1 MGKLSELSEEIV
13 SIFND
18 KSFIALLA
26 LISGTVAAETDQANN
41 SSQPNEKPK
50 RVQTFGDL
58 LDPDL
63 PGVLTPKGSF
73 VLDTSFSYTQNSSN
87 SVSIVGYTVLPSL
100 LVGLIRASDI
110 DRTTLTLGLT
120 GRYGITNRLEV
131 EARVPFVYRS
141 DSIFER
147 ELQQG
152 TPSDTLRTVEG
163 KDIGDI
169 EAAFKYQIN
178 MTNPPYWIAGLR
190 FKTTTGSSPYDV
202 PVNELSD
209 FEELPTGSGFPSI
222 EPGLTMIMPM
232 DPAVIFANLS
242 YTWNIKDDVEVDVTV
257 PSDDDD
263 DERTFQASEID
274 LGDVIS
280 FSAGMGF
287 AVNPK
292 FSFSLG
298 LSHKTILKSKTDGS
312 TPSNAK
318 LLQLD
323 SISMGANYAINP
335 ETTLNVGVSAGLTAD
350 APDFQLTVRVPYT
363 LR

>member
-1 MGKLSELSEEIV
+1 MST
-13 SIFND
+13 FNN

-26 LISGTVAAETDQANN
+26 LMSGTVAADTTDATQG
-41 SSQPNEKPK
+41 QQKPK

-73 VLDTSFSYTQNSSN
+73 VIDGSFSYTQNSSN

-100 LVGLIRASDI
+100 IVGLIRASDI
-110 DRTTLTLGLT
+110 DRTTLTFGLT

-131 EARVPFVYRS
+131 EARVPWVYRS

-152 TPSDTLRTVEG
+152 VPSDTLRTVEG
-163 KDIGDI
+163 SDIGDI

-178 MTNPPYWIAGLR
+178 MENPPYWIAGLR
-190 FKTTTGSSPYDV
+190 FKTTTGTSPYDV
-202 PVNELSD
+202 PINDLSD

-222 EPGLTMIMPM
+222 EPGLTMILPM
-232 DPAVIFANLS
+232 DPAVIYANFS
-242 YTWNIKDDVEVDVTV
+242 YIWNIKDDVEVDVTV
-257 PSDDDD
+257 DNEDGTTSSL
-263 DERTFQASEID
+263 QANTID
-274 LGDVIS
+274 LGDTIS

-298 LSHKTILKSKTDGS
+298 LSHKTILKSKINGETQSD
-312 TPSNAK
+312 AK

-323 SISMGANYAINP
+323 SISLGANYAINP
-335 ETTLNVGVSAGLTAD
+335 ETTLNVGVNAGLTAD
-350 APDFQLTVRVPYT
+350 APDFQLSVRIPYT

>member
-1 MGKLSELSEEIV
+1 MST
-13 SIFND
+13 FNNN
-18 KSFIALLA
+18 SFIALLA
-26 LISGTVAAETDQANN
+26 LISGTVAAETTEPTETEQ
-41 SSQPNEKPK
+41 EKTKPK

-58 LDPDL
+58 LDPEL

-73 VLDTSFSYTQNSSN
+73 VLDASFSYTQNSSN

-100 LVGLIRASDI
+100 IVGLIRASDI
-110 DRTTLTLGLT
+110 DRTTITLGLT

-131 EARVPFVYRS
+131 EARVPWVYRS

-152 TPSDTLRTVEG
+152 VPNDTLRTVEG
-163 KDIGDI
+163 SDIGDI

-178 MTNPPYWIAGLR
+178 MENPPYWIAGLR

-202 PVNELSD
+202 PVNSLSD

-232 DPAVIFANLS
+232 DPAVIYANIG
-242 YTWNIKDDVEVDVTV
+242 YTWNIKDDVEVDVSV
-257 PSDDDD
+257 ENDDG
-263 DERTFQASEID
+263 TTSSLQANTID
-274 LGDVIS
+274 VGDTIS

-287 AVNPK
+287 AVNPQ

-298 LSHKTILKSKTDGS
+298 ISHKTILKSKINGA
-312 TPSNAK
+312 TPSDAK

-323 SISMGANYAINP
+323 SISFGANYAINP
-335 ETTLNVGVSAGLTAD
+335 DTTINIGASAGLTAD
-350 APDFQLTVRVPYT
+350 APDFQLSVRIPYT
-363 LR
+363 LK

>member
-26 LISGTVAAETDQANN
+26 LISGTVAAETDQASS

-50 RVQTFGDL
+50 RVQTWGDL
-58 LDPDL
+58 LDPEL

-73 VLDTSFSYTQNSSN
+73 VLDTSFSFTQNSSN
-87 SVSIVGYTVLPSL
+87 TVSVVGYTVLPSL
-100 LVGLIRASDI
+100 IVGLIEANDT
-110 DRTTLTLGLT
+110 DRTTLTFGLT

-131 EARVPFVYRS
+131 EARIPWVYRY
-141 DSIFER
+141 DSISR
-147 ELQQG
+147 RSINSG
-152 TPSDTLRTVEG
+152 SDGSETRTFDSS
-163 KDIGDI
+163 DIGDI

-178 MTNPPYWIAGLR
+178 METAPYWIAGLR
-190 FKTTTGSSPYDV
+190 FKTTTGTSPYDV
-202 PVNELSD
+202 PVD
-209 FEELPTGSGFPSI
+209 TTFGFEELPTGSGFPSI
-222 EPGLTMIMPM
+222 EPSVTMIMPM
-232 DPAVIFANLS
+232 DPAVIYANLS
-242 YTWNIKDDVEVDVTV
+242 YIWNIEDDVT
-257 PSDDDD
+257 
-263 DERTFQASEID
+263 SEIDGQSISNKID
-274 LGDVIS
+274 LGDTIG

-298 LSHKTILKSKTDGS
+298 LSHKTILKSKVDGS
-312 TPSNAK
+312 TPADSK

>member
-1 MGKLSELSEEIV
+1 MSTFNKK
-13 SIFND
+13 SI
-18 KSFIALLA
+18 ITLLA
-26 LISGTVAAETDQANN
+26 FMSGTVSGTVAADNHNTNGEQG
-41 SSQPNEKPK
+41 KPK

-73 VLDTSFSYTQNSSN
+73 VLDGSFSYTQNSSN

-100 LVGLIRASDI
+100 IVGLIRASDI
-110 DRTTLTLGLT
+110 DRTTLTFGLT

-131 EARVPFVYRS
+131 EARIPWVYRS

-152 TPSDTLRTVEG
+152 VPNDTLRTVEG
-163 KDIGDI
+163 SDIGDI
-169 EAAFKYQIN
+169 EAGFKYQIN
-178 MTNPPYWIAGLR
+178 MENPPYWIAGLR
-190 FKTTTGSSPYDV
+190 FKSTTGTSPYDV
-202 PVNELSD
+202 PINDLSD

-222 EPGLTMIMPM
+222 EPGLTMILPM
-232 DPAVIFANLS
+232 DPAVIYANLS
-242 YTWNIKDDVEVDVTV
+242 YIWNIKDDVDVDVTV
-257 PSDDDD
+257 ENEDGTTS
-263 DERTFQASEID
+263 ELQANTID
-274 LGDVIS
+274 LGDTIS

-298 LSHKTILKSKTDGS
+298 LSHKTILKSKINGE
-312 TPSNAK
+312 TPSDAK

-335 ETTLNVGVSAGLTAD
+335 ETTINVGVSAGLTAD
-350 APDFQLTVRVPYT
+350 APDFQLSVRIPYT